1 MLALGRLSMRMYGT
15 LFNLTSNN
23 IEIINLHVQ
32 LNNSIIGA
40 AAALH
45 SEVTEREIKFYS
57 EIKLRYNLVFV
68 KVLNC
73 EKSLSSY
80 SGPKIIVKCP
90 WSLSR

>member
-1 MLALGRLSMRMYGT
+1 MRMYGT

-45 SEVTEREIKFYS
+45 SEVTEREIKPWNNGKEVPRWGVA
-57 EIKLRYNLVFV
+57 EIQKMSPSTTGRC
-68 KVLNC
+68 K
-73 EKSLSSY
+73 
-80 SGPKIIVKCP
+80 
-90 WSLSR
+90 

>member
-1 MLALGRLSMRMYGT
+1 MRMYGT

-45 SEVTEREIKFYS
+45 SEVTEREINF
-57 EIKLRYNLVFV
+57 ILR
-68 KVLNC
+68 
-73 EKSLSSY
+73 
-80 SGPKIIVKCP
+80 
-90 WSLSR
+90 

>member
-1 MLALGRLSMRMYGT
+1 MLMLGRLSMRMYGT

-40 AAALH
+40 AAAAALH

-57 EIKLRYNLVFV
+57 DIKPSYLSV
-68 KVLNC
+68 C
-73 EKSLSSY
+73 SCKSLQ
-80 SGPKIIVKCP
+80 V
-90 WSLSR
+90 

>member
-1 MLALGRLSMRMYGT
+1 MLMLGRLSMRMYGT

-40 AAALH
+40 AAAALH

-57 EIKLRYNLVFV
+57 EIKPRYNLFSVDA
-68 KVLNC
+68 KVYKFKL
-73 EKSLSSY
+73 
-80 SGPKIIVKCP
+80 
-90 WSLSR
+90 